1 MCAARLGLSLSAMLA
16 AVLVCGHPVQPRSQG
31 TCISIAV
38 AEIANVV
45 TNDWCNENCADNP
58 DSELCE
64 DKCHCPVVA
73 INRPAAAAQQ
83 SLGACVSNDPA
94 IGAEWCE
101 QNCATRTDTEVCVDT
116 CDCPCAE
123 DDTKCK
129 QGKAMRG
136 REDPPPPQPRI
147 LGGWTNCGPGTL
159 KLKTRTVA
167 GRKAGSGN
175 CENDGEL
182 LMKAMAPGM
191 DADASSPS
199 YAHEWGATA
208 ILPGRFGGSHVAP
221 ILGEAR
227 DYHYNW
233 LTFGGEDTDSS
244 NWMETAEQDIM
255 DAKAT
260 GAAFDIEGGVTKEDM
275 TEWIL
280 KMRKKHPHWTFVHVP
295 KSGTEYFDDG
305 SHGDDFVGYDPD
317 GGGPDFVAPMLYYS
331 NFNSYPQMD
340 ISNVATQAQSE
351 ALSALKRLQDA
362 GWPSSRTIL
371 TYQSFDAARLRSN
384 EGNGGL
390 LPFLG
395 KLLGNF
401 SVEVR
406 NYGDTFSLKGPY
418 AGVLGWPAQCAY
430 DDRRCWPAADK
441 ANLMEVIRGAEES
454 GLPHEDL
461 PKRAVEAAATLAKE
475 VEDAATE
482 ALAAG
487 APIGGYT
494 DPAEAAA
501 AAAAAVAADIAEA
514 AAAIGDVP
522 APGALV
528 PPAAVAEAPVAAE
541 PVAAMPVASQ
551 AMAEAAAAAQAAAAG
566 VPVSDPVAEA
576 AAASA
581 AAVAGMEAAA
591 AEIEAV
597 PVIDPVADA
606 AAAAA
611 AAVAVAEAAA
621 AENAAAAA
629 AVVPA
634 AGEALP
640 AVPPAVIAPVAVP
653 APADVPVVQS
663 KAAVPVAPVA
673 PAVPGAPEGWPNYSV
688 PGAPALPDGNAV
700 PAVPAASAVPAPEEA
715 VAQGKS
721 EKAAVHQG
729 KAEEAKS
736 EKAKSEKPMG
746 KSEKSK
752 MFKCKVYG
760 DCPKGLTDEPTEKY
774 PEHSEEYMCK
784 VYGQCDGKG
793 SNKPASKKP

>member
-1 MCAARLGLSLSAMLA
+1 MLA
-16 AVLVCGHPVQPRSQG
+16 AVLVCGHPVQPRRQGG

-45 TNDWCNENCADNP
+45 NNEWCNENCADNP

-123 DDTKCK
+123 GDSKCK

-136 REDPPPPQPRI
+136 RKDPPPPQPRI

-159 KLKTRTVA
+159 KLKTRAVA

-208 ILPGRFGGSHVAP
+208 ILPGRFGGSQVAP
-221 ILGEAR
+221 ILGKAR

-244 NWMETAEQDIM
+244 NWMETAEQDII

-406 NYGDTFSLKGPY
+406 NYGDTFSLQGPY

-441 ANLMEVIRGAEES
+441 ANLMEVIRGALES
-454 GLPHEDL
+454 NLPHEDI
-461 PKRAVEAAATLAKE
+461 PKRAVEAAESLAKE
-475 VEDAATE
+475 VEDAASD

-501 AAAAAVAADIAEA
+501 AAAAAVAADIAA
-514 AAAIGDVP
+514 AASAIGDLP
-522 APGALV
+522 APGALI
-528 PPAAVAEAPVAAE
+528 PAVAEPPVALEPAVAE
-541 PVAAMPVASQ
+541 PVASP
-551 AMAEAAAAAQAAAAG
+551 AMAEAAAAAQAAAAA

-591 AEIEAV
+591 AEIEAA

-606 AAAAA
+606 AAASA
-611 AAVAVAEAAA
+611 AAVAAGEAAA

-653 APADVPVVQS
+653 AAPVVQQQ
-663 KAAVPVAPVA
+663 VAPAAAVA
-673 PAVPGAPEGWPNYSV
+673 PAVPGAPEGWPNYAV
-688 PGAPALPDGNAV
+688 PGAPALPEGNAV
-700 PAVPAASAVPAPEEA
+700 PIGTTPVEPVVAEEAAAPEKA
-715 VAQGKS
+715 VSQGKS
-721 EKAAVHQG
+721 EKTAVHEG
-729 KAEEAKS
+729 KSEKT
-736 EKAKSEKPMG
+736 EKAKSGEKAKAEKPMG

-774 PEHSEEYMCK
+774 PEHSAEYMCK
-784 VYGQCDGKG
+784 VYGQCDSKG
-793 SNKPASKKP
+793 SAP